1 MIHLKMRVSEVLQ
14 RYPALLDELIAAS
27 PAFAKLKNPL
37 LRRAM
42 PRLVNLAQA
51 ARMGGLEPQELV
63 NRLNQ
68 ALGLAANQTSQ
79 SGPESLLE
87 AQSKLGTPSPTWL
100 RAAIGFHLDVRPVLE
115 AGGEPFQAIM
125 GAAHKVLPGE
135 RLVLEAP
142 FEPLPLY
149 RVMSKKGF
157 EAWCEQ
163 IDEHYRVHFYRTPHP
178 PQTTPAQGPSEPA
191 QFNHD
196 DWNRPDAV
204 VQIEAQWEPPLPM
217 QAVLE
222 ALSKLTPGQRLLVH
236 HVRRPVHLLAR
247 LEQEGMPYELRDL
260 GPNRVDLLIEK
271 R

>member
-1 MIHLKMRVSEVLQ
+1 MVHPEMRVSEVLQ

-37 LRRAM
+37 LRRTM
-42 PRLVNLAQA
+42 PRLLSLAQA
-51 ARMGGLEPQELV
+51 ARIGGLEPQVLV
-63 NRLNQ
+63 DRLNQ
-68 ALGLAANQTSQ
+68 ALGLESNQTPQ
-79 SGPESLLE
+79 SHSESATE
-87 AQSKLGTPSPTWL
+87 PQSKLGTPRPTWL
-100 RAAIGFHLDVRPVLE
+100 QAAVGFHLDVRPILE

-125 GAAHKVLPGE
+125 GAASEVLPGQ

-163 IDEHYRVHFYRTPHP
+163 IGEDYRVHFYRTPLP
-178 PQTTPAQGPSEPA
+178 SPTTEARGPAEA
-191 QFNHD
+191 TQFSQAAWD
-196 DWNRPDAV
+196 QPDAV
-204 VQIEAQWEPPLPM
+204 VQIEAHWEPPLPM

-222 ALSKLTPGQRLLVH
+222 ALAALRPGQRLLVH

-247 LEQEGMPYELRDL
+247 LEQEGIPFELRDL
-260 GPNRVDLLIEK
+260 GPNQIDLLIEK